1 MTWQLDTLTLGG
13 VISLETGAY
22 FSRMVIGNGTPGHAT
37 TAETCYVE
45 GILEVDGALY
55 QDGDHYIAAGKVAYL
70 GDNNAA
76 AWSVQESTNV
86 YQRFITTDA
95 AELVQFHKEVHL
107 GLSGTAGKLHVFPS
121 TASKGKTTLASTDN
135 TGDTETQIV
144 VAAQAGARTYTL
156 TDHGA
161 SADIIV
167 GVRSVSADG
176 MFRDPEGDTEAGFI
190 TIDISGADYEVPI
203 YASS

>member
-1 MTWQLDTLTLGG
+1 MTVQLDGLTLGG
-13 VISLETGAY
+13 TISLGTGAF
-22 FSRMVIGNGTPGHAT
+22 FSRMVVGNGTPGHAT

-45 GILEVDGALY
+45 GDTEIDGDLY
-55 QDGDHYIAAGKVAYL
+55 QDGDHYIAAGKIAYL
-70 GDNNAA
+70 IDDNAA

-86 YQRFITTDA
+86 YQRFITA
-95 AELVQFHKEVHL
+95 NAGELVQFHKEVHL
-107 GLSGTAGKLHVFPS
+107 GLSGTAGKLHVFPG
-121 TASKGKTTLASTDN
+121 TAAKGKTTLASTDN

-144 VAAQAGARTYTL
+144 IAAQAGARTYTL

-176 MFRDPEGDTEAGFI
+176 MFKDPETDTEAGFV
-190 TIDISGADYEVPI
+190 TIDISGTEYEMPF
-203 YASS
+203 YAKV

>member
-1 MTWQLDTLTLGG
+1 MTLQLDGLTLGG
-13 VISLETGAY
+13 TISLATGGRW
-22 FSRMVIGNGTPGHAT
+22 SRMVVGTGTPGYAT
-37 TAETCYVE
+37 SAGTCYVTST
-45 GILEVDGALY
+45 LEVDGDTYL
-55 QDGDHYIAAGKVAYL
+55 DGDVYAHAGCVEYL
-70 GDNNAA
+70 VDNNAA
-76 AWSVQESTNV
+76 AKSVQESTNV

-121 TASKGKTTLASTDN
+121 TAAKGKTTLASTDN

-161 SADIIV
+161 SADILV

-176 MFRDPEGDTEAGFI
+176 MFADPETATEAGFI
-190 TIDISGADYEVPI
+190 TIDISGTDYEVPF